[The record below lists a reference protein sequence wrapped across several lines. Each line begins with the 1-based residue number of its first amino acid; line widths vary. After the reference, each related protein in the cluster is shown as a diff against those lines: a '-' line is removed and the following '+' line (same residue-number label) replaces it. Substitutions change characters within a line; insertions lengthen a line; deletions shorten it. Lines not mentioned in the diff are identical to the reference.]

1 MTNLPLSLRKLV
13 LILSLAA
20 TSGGLLGCTP
30 GGQTQA
36 QGVPSPTMPT
46 SADGGHGMGHDSMG
60 LGPADTNFD
69 LRFMDAMIPHHQG
82 AVVMAKAVLQNSK
95 RPELRNLATAIIR
108 AQEQEIAQMQRWRK
122 QWYANVGETPMA
134 WHASMGHMMAMT
146 REQRQSMMMSMNL
159 GPADPEFDLR
169 FINAMIPHHQGA
181 LTMAN
186 TALANSQR
194 PELKTLAQEI
204 LTSQAA
210 EIRQM
215 EQWRKSWY
223 GR

>member
-1 MTNLPLSLRKLV
+1 MINLPLSLSKSGLV
-13 LILSLAA
+13 LSLALA
-20 TSGGLLGCTP
+20 SGAMLGCTP
-30 GGQTQA
+30 AGQTQT
-36 QGVPSPTMPT
+36 QVVSSPTMAMPT
-46 SADGGHGMGHDSMG
+46 GGGHGMGHDRMD

-69 LRFMDAMIPHHQG
+69 LRFIDAMIPHHQG

-146 REQRQSMMMSMNL
+146 REQRQSMMMSMDL

-181 LTMAN
+181 LTMAKA
-186 TALANSQR
+186 ALANTQR
-194 PELKTLAQEI
+194 PALKTLAQEI

-210 EIRQM
+210 EIKQM
-215 EQWRKSWY
+215 EQWRNVWY